1 MCAIAR
7 ETAAKITTLPVGHY
21 FWHAIIVLA
30 YIVNRSDLF
39 THINSAKPLRFMSSK
54 VLKVIGIVAL
64 VGLALFGAVEY
75 WVYKNRE
82 KLFRSAQEM
91 INENLNGNLAIGDF
105 KFRPFYGGLG
115 LNFTMYDVKLT
126 DTLYN
131 VHHKPFL
138 EAGKIHVAI
147 DFKRI
152 LTGDVRIKNLVLEDG
167 GLKLFVQKDG
177 YSNLSIFKSEKEK
190 KKKDKKTDDS
200 MVKKLGNIRFLNFSI
215 AYTDSVKRKYFGAVF
230 HDAANLIERTDS
242 STNASFT
249 GSVYFN
255 GMTFN
260 ADKGSFLT
268 KQETTLALALGYDED
283 EKTLKIYPSIL
294 ESATHN
300 KIGING
306 KFDFSDTVK
315 VFHLNFEAK
324 GIAVK
329 DALPL
334 LNQRLQKQIDSIG
347 IQTNVDTKV
356 RVAGILGRPGLKPQV
371 DVHFETDTFRY
382 NLPVGVLRKMRATGT
397 FTNRADT
404 TKLADVYNSRLIAP
418 KITGFFETIPFAFKL
433 VVNNFRNPRADID
446 GRIEADSTNM
456 GALLDPARY
465 RFRHGS
471 ARIDFRFNGNLRR
484 FYNAEKDKFDGKVT
498 GKVSLRNIAMDY
510 LPQKVRLSKI
520 NGDLT
525 FNEKVMV
532 LPNLRFSDS
541 QNMLYVRGTL
551 LDLIPYLFGSPK
563 PLRANVDINIPEW
576 QLNWMEVLLADRN
589 TAKPKSKNSL
599 RLSDLLD
606 NAIDKMEIVAK
617 LDAKKVHYRHFT
629 GRDVKG
635 EFTVSNNAMSI
646 EYFQLKA
653 FGGGRVRLSG
663 QMDNAGSGKLPH
675 MAVKA
680 KIENADVHSVFY
692 SFDNFGQKAL
702 THENLKGILNT
713 EFSFESMLNNNV
725 KLVPSSMKG
734 QLRVDLTNAHIINF
748 EPFMKM
754 KKLIFKR
761 RNFERVRF
769 APIRNDFRLNGQEIE
784 IAPMEI
790 ESNVLTLFI
799 DGIYSFGNKTDI
811 NIQIPLSNLK
821 KRDSTYVLDP
831 NNPEK
836 REGSKIFLRAVD
848 ENGEVNI
855 KLAFRRKKKDK
866 SKDDEAEVENLEDA
880 ER

>member
-1 MCAIAR
+1 
-7 ETAAKITTLPVGHY
+7 
-21 FWHAIIVLA
+21 
-30 YIVNRSDLF
+30 
-39 THINSAKPLRFMSSK
+39 MSQK

-64 VGLALFGAVEY
+64 VCALLFGAIEL
-75 WVYKNRE
+75 WVYKNRDE
-82 KLFRSAQEM
+82 LFLRAKEL
-91 INENLNGNLAIGDF
+91 INENLNGNLEIADF

-115 LNFTMYDVKLT
+115 LNFTLYDIKLT

-138 EAGKIHVAI
+138 EAGRIHVAL
-147 DFKRI
+147 DLRRI
-152 LTGDVRIKNLVLEDG
+152 MSGDIQVKNLVMEDG
-167 GLKLFVQKDG
+167 AISMFVQRNG
-177 YSNLSIFKSEKEK
+177 YSNASIFKSEEQKKNKPQKE
-190 KKKDKKTDDS
+190 DPDEIL
-200 MVKKLGNIRFLNFSI
+200 KKLGNIRFLNFAV
-215 AYTDSVKRKYFGAVF
+215 AYADSVKEKYYGAVF
-230 HDAANLIERTDS
+230 HDATNIIERTDS

-249 GSVYFN
+249 GAVLFK
-255 GMTFN
+255 GLTFRVE
-260 ADKGSFLT
+260 KGGFLMN
-268 KQETTLALALGYDED
+268 QETTLALALGYNED
-283 EKTLKIYPSIL
+283 EKKLKIYPSTL
-294 ESATHN
+294 ESATHD
-300 KIGING
+300 KIGIHG
-306 KFDFSDTVK
+306 FFDFSDTIK
-315 VFHLNFEAK
+315 VFHLNFNAK

-329 DALPL
+329 NALPL

-347 IQTNVDTKV
+347 IQTNVDTDVKI
-356 RVAGILGRPGLKPQV
+356 AGILGRPGLKPQV

-382 NLPVGVLRKMRATGT
+382 NLPVGVLRKMKASGT

-404 TKLADVYNSRLIAP
+404 TKLADVFNSRLIAP

-433 VVNNFRNPRADID
+433 VVNNFRNPRANID

-456 GALLDPARY
+456 GALLDPGRY
-465 RFRHGS
+465 RFKNGS
-471 ARIDFRFNGNLRR
+471 ARIDFHFSGNLRK
-484 FYNAEKDKFDGKVT
+484 FYNPAKDNFDGKVS
-498 GKVSLRNIAMDY
+498 GRVSLKNIAMDY
-510 LPQKVRLSKI
+510 LPQKVRVSKI

-532 LPNLRFSDS
+532 MPNLRFHDG

-576 QLNWMEVLLADRN
+576 QLNWLETLLAARG
-589 TAKPKSKNSL
+589 TTRQKAKNSL
-599 RLSDLLD
+599 KLSELLD
-606 NAIDKMEIVAK
+606 NAIDKMEITAK
-617 LDAKKVHYRHFT
+617 LDAKKVRYRHFT

-635 EFTVSNNAMSI
+635 QLTISNNAVSI

-653 FGGGRVRLSG
+653 FGAGHVRISG
-663 QMDNAGSGKLPH
+663 EMDNDGKLPH
-675 MAVKA
+675 MAVRG
-680 KIENADVHSVFY
+680 KITNADVHSVFY
-692 SFDNFGQKAL
+692 SFDDFGQKTL
-702 THENLKGILNT
+702 THQNLKGILNT
-713 EFSFESMLNNNV
+713 DFNFESTLNNNV

-734 QLRVDLTNAHIINF
+734 LLRIDLTNAYIINF

-761 RNFERVRF
+761 RNFERVKF
-769 APIRNDFRLNGQEIE
+769 APIRNDFRLSGQEVE

-790 ESNVLTLFI
+790 ESNVLTLYI
-799 DGIYSFGNKTDI
+799 DGIYSFGNKTNI

-866 SKDDEAEVENLEDA
+866 SKDEESEAKKLEDI

>member
-1 MCAIAR
+1 M
-7 ETAAKITTLPVGHY
+7 
-21 FWHAIIVLA
+21 FQ
-30 YIVNRSDLF
+30 
-39 THINSAKPLRFMSSK
+39 K
-54 VLKVIGIVAL
+54 VLKITGIVAL
-64 VGLALFGAVEY
+64 VGAILFGAVEL

-82 KLFRSAQEM
+82 ELFRKAQDA
-91 INENLNGNLAIGDF
+91 INENLNGNLEIGDF

-115 LNFTMYDVKLT
+115 LNFTLYDVKLT

-138 EAGKIHVAI
+138 EAGRIHIAL
-147 DFKRI
+147 DLKRI
-152 LTGDVRIKNLVLEDG
+152 FSGDVQVKNLVLEDG
-167 GLKLFVQKDG
+167 ALKMFVQKNG
-177 YSNLSIFKSEKEK
+177 YSNASIFKSEDQ
-190 KKKDKKTDDS
+190 KKDKPQKKDADDII
-200 MVKKLGNIRFLNFSI
+200 KKLGNIRFLNFAV
-215 AYTDSVKRKYFGAVF
+215 AYSDSVKEKYYGALF
-230 HDAANLIERTDS
+230 HDATNIIERTDS

-249 GSVYFN
+249 GNVLFN
-255 GMTFN
+255 GLTFRV
-260 ADKGSFLT
+260 DKGGFLMN
-268 KQETTLALALGYDED
+268 QETTLALALGYDKD
-283 EKTLKIYPSIL
+283 EKKLKIYPSIL

-306 KFDFSDTVK
+306 VFDFSDTIK
-315 VFHLNFEAK
+315 IFHLNFEAK

-347 IQTNVDTKV
+347 IQTNVDTQVK
-356 RVAGILGRPGLKPQV
+356 VAGILGRPGLKPQV

-382 NLPVGVLRKMRATGT
+382 NLPVGVLRKMKASGT

-404 TKLADVYNSRLIAP
+404 TKLADVFNSRLIAP

-456 GALLDPARY
+456 GALLDPGRY
-465 RFRHGS
+465 RFRNGS
-471 ARIDFRFNGNLRR
+471 ARIDFHFSGNLRK
-484 FYNAEKDKFDGKVT
+484 FYNPVKDNFDGKVS
-498 GKVSLRNIAMDY
+498 GKVSLKNIAMDY
-510 LPQKVRLSKI
+510 LPQKVRISKI

-532 LPNLRFSDS
+532 LPNLRFYDG
-541 QNMLYVRGTL
+541 QNMLHVRGTL

-563 PLRANVDINIPEW
+563 PLRANVDINIPDW
-576 QLNWMEVLLADRN
+576 QLNWLETLLAARGTN
-589 TAKPKSKNSL
+589 KPKARNSL
-599 RLSDLLD
+599 KLSELLD

-617 LDAKKVHYRHFT
+617 LDAKRLRYRHFT

-635 EFTVSNNAMSI
+635 QLTISNNAVRI
-646 EYFQLKA
+646 EYFVLKA
-653 FGGGRVRLSG
+653 FGGGNVRLSG
-663 QMDNAGSGKLPH
+663 EMDNAGSGKLPH
-675 MAVKA
+675 MAVRG
-680 KIENADVHSVFY
+680 KIANADVHSVFY
-692 SFDNFGQKAL
+692 SFDDFGQKTL
-702 THENLKGILNT
+702 THQNLKGILNT
-713 EFSFESMLNNNV
+713 DFNFESALNNNV

-734 QLRVDLTNAHIINF
+734 LLRIDLTNAYIINF

-761 RNFERVRF
+761 RNFERVKF
-769 APIRNDFRLNGQEIE
+769 APIRNDFRLSGQEVE

-790 ESNVLTLFI
+790 ESNVLTLYI

-866 SKDDEAEVENLEDA
+866 SKDEDSEVKKLEDI

>member
-1 MCAIAR
+1 M
-7 ETAAKITTLPVGHY
+7 
-21 FWHAIIVLA
+21 F
-30 YIVNRSDLF
+30 
-39 THINSAKPLRFMSSK
+39 SK
-54 VLKVIGIVAL
+54 VLKIVGIVAL
-64 VGLALFGAVEY
+64 VGFILFGAVEL
-75 WVYKNRE
+75 WVYRNRE
-82 KLFRSAQEM
+82 KLFRSAQEL
-91 INENLNGNLAIGDF
+91 INDNLNGNLAIGDF

-138 EAGKIHVAI
+138 EAAKIHVALDLKHI
-147 DFKRI
+147 FS
-152 LTGDVRIKNLVLEDG
+152 GNVRIKNLVLEDG

-177 YSNLSIFKSEKEK
+177 YSNMSIFKSDKP
-190 KKKDKKTDDS
+190 KKDRKKSDPDA
-200 MVKKLGNIRFLNFSI
+200 MVDKLGNIRFMNFSL
-215 AYTDSVKRKYFGAVF
+215 AYSDSVKRKYFGALF
-230 HDAANLIERTDS
+230 HDATNIIERTDS

-249 GSVYFN
+249 GAVFFN
-255 GMTFN
+255 GLTFN
-260 ADKGSFLT
+260 ADKGGFLT

-283 EKTLKIYPSIL
+283 EKQLKIYPSIL

-306 KFDFSDTVK
+306 VFDFSDTVK

-347 IQTNVDTKV
+347 VQTNVDTEV

-371 DVHFETDTFRY
+371 DVRFETDTFRY
-382 NLPVGVLRKMRATGT
+382 ALPVGVLRKIKASGT

-404 TKLADVYNSRLIAP
+404 TKLADVFNSRLIAP

-433 VVNNFRNPRADID
+433 VVNNFRNPRAEID
-446 GRIEADSTNM
+446 GRVEADSTNM

-465 RFRHGS
+465 RFKHGS
-471 ARIDFRFNGNLRR
+471 AKIDFHFSGNLKR
-484 FYNAEKDKFDGKVT
+484 FYNAQKDNFDGKVV
-498 GKVSLRNIAMDY
+498 GKVSLKNIAMDY
-510 LPQKVRLSKI
+510 LPQKVHISQV

-532 LPNLRFSDS
+532 LPNLRFNDG

-551 LDLIPYLFGSPK
+551 LDLVPYLFGSPK

-576 QLNWMEVLLADRN
+576 ELNWLETLLAASG
-589 TAKPKSKNSL
+589 TTSTKPKKSL
-599 RLSDLLD
+599 KLSNLLD
-606 NAIDKMEIVAK
+606 NAIDQMEISAK
-617 LDAKKVHYRHFT
+617 LDAKRVKYRHFT
-629 GRDVKG
+629 GRDVQGKL
-635 EFTVSNNAMSI
+635 TISNNAVSI
-646 EYFQLKA
+646 EYFRLKA
-653 FGGGRVRLSG
+653 FGGGKVKLSG
-663 QMDNAGSGKLPH
+663 EMDNSGSGKLPH
-675 MAVKA
+675 MAMRA

-702 THENLKGILNT
+702 THENLKGTLNT
-713 EFSFESMLNNNV
+713 EINFESNLNNNV
-725 KLVPSSMKG
+725 KLVPATMRG
-734 QLRVDLTNAHIINF
+734 LLRVDLTNAYIINF

-769 APIRNDFRLNGQEIE
+769 APIRNDFKLTGQEIE

-790 ESNVLTLFI
+790 ESNVLTLYI

-866 SKDDEAEVENLEDA
+866 SKDEDEEVKKLEDV

>member
-1 MCAIAR
+1 MFQKAL
-7 ETAAKITTLPVGHY
+7 KI
-21 FWHAIIVLA
+21 
-30 YIVNRSDLF
+30 
-39 THINSAKPLRFMSSK
+39 
-54 VLKVIGIVAL
+54 IGIVAL
-64 VGLALFGAVEY
+64 VGALLFGAVEL

-82 KLFRSAQEM
+82 KIFRRAQEA
-91 INENLNGNLAIGDF
+91 INENLNGNLEIGDF

-115 LNFTMYDVKLT
+115 LNFTLYDVKLT

-138 EAGKIHVAI
+138 RASKIHVAL
-147 DFKRI
+147 DLKRI
-152 LTGDVRIKNLVLEDG
+152 FSRDIEVKNLVLEDG
-167 GLKLFVQKDG
+167 GINMFVQRDG
-177 YSNLSIFKSEKEK
+177 YSNSSIFKSDEQ
-190 KKKDKKTDDS
+190 KKDKSPQKDPDGI
-200 MVKKLGNIRFLNFSI
+200 VKKLGNVRFVNFAV
-215 AYTDSVKRKYFGAVF
+215 AYSDSVKQKYYGALF
-230 HDAANLIERTDS
+230 HDATNIIERTDS

-249 GSVYFN
+249 GAVLFN
-255 GMTFN
+255 GLTFKV
-260 ADKGSFLT
+260 DKGGFLMN
-268 KQETTLALALGYDED
+268 QETTLALALGYDDD
-283 EKTLKIYPSIL
+283 EKQLKIYPSIL
-294 ESATHN
+294 ESATHD

-306 KFDFSDTVK
+306 VFDFSDTIK
-315 VFHLNFEAK
+315 IFHLNFDAK

-329 DALPL
+329 NALPL
-334 LNQRLQKQIDSIG
+334 LNRRLQKQIDSIG
-347 IQTNVDTKV
+347 IQTNVDTQVK
-356 RVAGILGRPGLKPQV
+356 VAGILGRPGLKPQV

-382 NLPVGVLRKMRATGT
+382 NLPVGVLRKMRASGT

-404 TKLADVYNSRLIAP
+404 TKPADVFNSRLIAP
-418 KITGFFETIPFAFKL
+418 KITGFFETIPLAFKL

-446 GRIEADSTNM
+446 GHIEADSTNM

-465 RFRHGS
+465 RFKHGS
-471 ARIDFRFNGNLRR
+471 ARIDFHFTGNLKK
-484 FYNAEKDKFDGKVT
+484 FYNAKSDNFDGKVT
-498 GKVSLRNIAMDY
+498 GKVMLKNIAMDY
-510 LPQKVRLSKI
+510 LPQKVRISRV

-532 LPNLRFSDS
+532 LPNLRFHDG

-563 PLRANVDINIPEW
+563 PLRANVDINIPDW
-576 QLNWMEVLLADRN
+576 QLNWLETLLAARG
-589 TAKPKSKNSL
+589 TTRSRPKKSL
-599 RLSDLLD
+599 KLSQLLD
-606 NAIDKMEIVAK
+606 DAIDKMEIVAK
-617 LDAKKVHYRHFT
+617 LDAKKVRYRHFT

-635 EFTVSNNAMSI
+635 QLTISNNAVSI

-653 FGGGRVRLSG
+653 FGGGNVRISG
-663 QMDNAGSGKLPH
+663 EMDNAGKMPH
-675 MAVKA
+675 MAVRG
-680 KIENADVHSVFY
+680 KISNADVHSVFY
-692 SFDNFGQKAL
+692 SFDDFGQKTL
-702 THENLKGILNT
+702 THQNLKGILNT
-713 EFSFESMLNNNV
+713 DFSFESTLNNNV

-734 QLRVDLTNAHIINF
+734 LLRIDLKNAYIINF

-761 RNFERVRF
+761 RNFERVKF
-769 APIRNDFRLNGQEIE
+769 APIRNDFRLNGQEVE

-790 ESNVLTLFI
+790 ESNVLTLYI

-836 REGSKIFLRAVD
+836 KDGSKIFLRAID

-855 KLAFRRKKKDK
+855 KLAFRKKKKDK
-866 SKDDEAEVENLEDA
+866 SKGEDSEVKKLEDV

>member
-1 MCAIAR
+1 M
-7 ETAAKITTLPVGHY
+7 
-21 FWHAIIVLA
+21 F
-30 YIVNRSDLF
+30 
-39 THINSAKPLRFMSSK
+39 SK
-54 VLKVIGIVAL
+54 VFKILGIVAL
-64 VGLALFGAVEY
+64 IGFILFGAVEL
-75 WVYKNRE
+75 WVYRNRE
-82 KLFRSAQEM
+82 KLFRRAQEA

-115 LNFTMYDVKLT
+115 LNFTLYDVKLT

-138 EAGKIHVAI
+138 EAEKIHIAL

-152 LTGDVRIKNLVLEDG
+152 FSGDVRVKNLVLEDG
-167 GLKLFVQKDG
+167 GLKLFVQRDG
-177 YSNLSIFKSEKEK
+177 YSNLSIFKSKPEKDSK
-190 KKKDKKTDDS
+190 KGDNDGV
-200 MVKKLGNIRFLNFSI
+200 VKKLGNVRFVNFAVS
-215 AYTDSVKRKYFGAVF
+215 YSDSVKRKYFGALF
-230 HDAANLIERTDS
+230 HDATNIIERTDS

-249 GSVYFN
+249 GAVFFN
-255 GMTFN
+255 SLTFN
-260 ADKGSFLT
+260 ADKGGFLT

-283 EKTLKIYPSIL
+283 EKKLKIYPSIV

-300 KIGING
+300 KIGVNG
-306 KFDFSDTVK
+306 VFDFSDTIK
-315 VFHLNFEAK
+315 IFNLNFEAK

-347 IQTNVDTKV
+347 IRANVDTQVK
-356 RVAGILGRPGLKPQV
+356 VAGILGRPGLKPQV
-371 DVHFETDTFRY
+371 DVHFQTDTFRY
-382 NLPVGVLRKMRATGT
+382 NLPVGVLRKVRASGT

-404 TKLADVYNSRLIAP
+404 TRLADVYNSRLIAP

-433 VVNNFRNPRADID
+433 VVNNFRNPRAEID

-471 ARIDFRFNGNLRR
+471 ARIDFHFSGNLKR
-484 FYNAEKDKFDGKVT
+484 FYNAEKDSFDGKVA
-498 GKVSLRNIAMDY
+498 GKVALKNIAMDY
-510 LPQKVRLSKI
+510 LPQKVRISKV

-532 LPNLRFSDS
+532 LPNLRFYDG

-576 QLNWMEVLLADRN
+576 QLNWLETLLAAPG
-589 TAKPKSKNSL
+589 TSKPRSGKSL
-599 RLSDLLD
+599 RLSNLLD

-617 LDAKKVHYRHFT
+617 LDARKVRYRHFT

-635 EFTVSNNAMSI
+635 KLTISNNAVSI
-646 EYFQLKA
+646 EYFQLRA
-653 FGGGRVRLSG
+653 FGEGKVRLSG
-663 QMDNAGSGKLPH
+663 EMDNSGAGKLPH
-675 MAVKA
+675 MAVRA
-680 KIENADVHSVFY
+680 RIENADVHSVFY
-692 SFDNFGQKAL
+692 SFDNFGQKTL
-702 THENLKGILNT
+702 THQNLKGILNT
-713 EFSFESMLNNNV
+713 EFSFESNLNNNV

-734 QLRVDLTNAHIINF
+734 LLRIDLTNAYIINF

-769 APIRNDFRLNGQEIE
+769 APIRNDFRLHGQEIE

-790 ESNVLTLFI
+790 ESNVFTLFI
-799 DGIYSFGNKTDI
+799 DGTYSFGNKTDI

-848 ENGEVNI
+848 ENGEVNF

-866 SKDDEAEVENLEDA
+866 SKDEADVRKFDDI

>member
-1 MCAIAR
+1 
-7 ETAAKITTLPVGHY
+7 
-21 FWHAIIVLA
+21 
-30 YIVNRSDLF
+30 
-39 THINSAKPLRFMSSK
+39 MSSK
-54 VLKVIGIVAL
+54 VLKIIGIVAL
-64 VGLALFGAVEY
+64 VGFVLFGAVEF

-82 KLFRSAQEM
+82 KLFRSAQEL

-115 LNFTMYDVKLT
+115 LNFTLYDVKLT

-152 LTGDVRIKNLVLEDG
+152 LSGDVRIKNLVLEDG

-177 YSNLSIFKSEKEK
+177 YSNLSIFKSDGDDN
-190 KKKDKKTDDS
+190 KKKDSKKTDDGII
-200 MVKKLGNIRFLNFSI
+200 KKLGNIRFLNFGV
-215 AYTDSVKRKYFGAVF
+215 AYSDSVKEKYFGALF
-230 HDAANLIERTDS
+230 RDATNIIERTDS

-249 GSVYFN
+249 GSVFFN
-255 GMTFN
+255 GLTFKV
-260 ADKGSFLT
+260 DKGSFL
-268 KQETTLALALGYDED
+268 KNQETTLALVLAYNED
-283 EKTLKIYPSIL
+283 EKKLKIYPSIL
-294 ESATHN
+294 ESATHS

-306 KFDFSDTVK
+306 VFDFSDTIK
-315 VFHLNFEAK
+315 VFTLNFEAK

-334 LNQRLQKQIDSIG
+334 LNTRLQKQIDSIG
-347 IQTNVDTKV
+347 VQTNVDTQVKI
-356 RVAGILGRPGLKPQV
+356 AGILGRPGLKPQV

-382 NLPVGVLRKMRATGT
+382 NLPVGVLRKMKASGT

-456 GALLDPARY
+456 GALLDPSRY
-465 RFRHGS
+465 RFKHGS
-471 ARIDFRFNGNLRR
+471 ARIDFHFSGNLKR
-484 FYNAEKDKFDGKVT
+484 FYNAGKDNFDGKVV
-498 GKVSLRNIAMDY
+498 GKVALKNIAMDY
-510 LPQKVRLSKI
+510 LPQKVSVSKI

-532 LPNLRFSDS
+532 LPNLRFSDG

-563 PLRANVDINIPEW
+563 SLRANVDVNIPDW
-576 QLNWMEVLLADRN
+576 QLNWLEPLLAAKSN
-589 TAKPKSKNSL
+589 SKPKSRSSL
-599 RLSDLLD
+599 KLSELLD

-617 LDAKKVHYRHFT
+617 LDAKKVRYRNFT

-635 EFTVSNNAMSI
+635 QLTISNNAVSI

-653 FGGGRVRLSG
+653 FGAGRVRLSG
-663 QMDNAGSGKLPH
+663 EMDNAGSGKLPH
-675 MAVKA
+675 MAVRA
-680 KIENADVHSVFY
+680 RIENADVHSVFY
-692 SFDNFGQKAL
+692 SFDNFGQKTL
-702 THENLKGILNT
+702 THQNLKGILNT
-713 EFSFESMLNNNV
+713 NFSFESTLNNNV
-725 KLVPSSMKG
+725 KLVPESMKG
-734 QLRVDLTNAHIINF
+734 LLRIDLTNAYIINF

-754 KKLIFKR
+754 KKLIFKK
-761 RNFERVRF
+761 RNFERVKF
-769 APIRNDFRLNGQEIE
+769 APIRNDFRLTGQEID

-790 ESNVLTLFI
+790 ESNLLTLFI

-836 REGSKIFLRAVD
+836 REGSKIFLRAID

-866 SKDDEAEVENLEDA
+866 SKEDESEVKKLEEVE
-880 ER
+880 R

>member
-1 MCAIAR
+1 MFQKAL
-7 ETAAKITTLPVGHY
+7 KI
-21 FWHAIIVLA
+21 
-30 YIVNRSDLF
+30 
-39 THINSAKPLRFMSSK
+39 
-54 VLKVIGIVAL
+54 IGIVAL
-64 VGLALFGAVEY
+64 VSALLFGAVEL

-82 KLFRSAQEM
+82 KLFRRAQEA
-91 INENLNGNLAIGDF
+91 INENLNGNLEIGDF

-115 LNFTMYDVKLT
+115 LNFTLYDVKLT

-138 EAGKIHVAI
+138 QAGKIHVAL

-152 LTGDVRIKNLVLEDG
+152 FSGDVQVKNLVLEDG
-167 GLKLFVQKDG
+167 GVKMFVQRNG
-177 YSNLSIFKSEKEK
+177 YSNSSIFKSDKQ
-190 KKKDKKTDDS
+190 KKDKSQKGDADGII
-200 MVKKLGNIRFLNFSI
+200 KKLGNVRFVNFAI
-215 AYTDSVKRKYFGAVF
+215 AYSDSVKQKYYGALF
-230 HDAANLIERTDS
+230 HDATNIIERTDS
-242 STNASFT
+242 STNASLT
-249 GSVYFN
+249 GAVLFN
-255 GMTFN
+255 GLTFKV
-260 ADKGSFLT
+260 DKGAFL
-268 KQETTLALALGYDED
+268 KNQETTLALALGYDDD
-283 EKTLKIYPSIL
+283 EKKLKIYPSTL
-294 ESATHN
+294 ESATHD

-306 KFDFSDTVK
+306 VFDLSDTVK
-315 VFHLNFEAK
+315 IFHLNFEAK

-329 DALPL
+329 NALPL

-347 IQTNVDTKV
+347 IQTNVDTQVK
-356 RVAGILGRPGLKPQV
+356 VAGILGRPGLKPQV

-382 NLPVGVLRKMRATGT
+382 NLPVGVLRKMRASGT

-404 TKLADVYNSRLIAP
+404 TKLADVFNSRLIAP

-456 GALLDPARY
+456 GSLLDPGRY
-465 RFRHGS
+465 RFKHGS
-471 ARIDFRFNGNLRR
+471 ARIDFHFSGNLRK
-484 FYNAEKDKFDGKVT
+484 FYNAGKDNFDGKVS
-498 GKVSLRNIAMDY
+498 GRVSLKNIAMDY
-510 LPQKVRLSKI
+510 LPQKVRVSKI

-532 LPNLRFSDS
+532 LPNLRFYDG

-563 PLRANVDINIPEW
+563 PLRANVDINIPDW
-576 QLNWMEVLLADRN
+576 QLNWLETLLAARGN
-589 TAKPKSKNSL
+589 SKPKSRKSL
-599 RLSDLLD
+599 KLSELLD

-617 LDAKKVHYRHFT
+617 LDAKKLRYRHFT

-635 EFTVSNNAMSI
+635 QLTISNNAVSI
-646 EYFQLKA
+646 EYFVLKA
-653 FGGGRVRLSG
+653 FGGGNVRLSG
-663 QMDNAGSGKLPH
+663 EMDNAGSGKLPH
-675 MAVKA
+675 LAIRG
-680 KIENADVHSVFY
+680 KIANADVHSVFY
-692 SFDNFGQKAL
+692 SFDDFGQKTI
-702 THENLKGILNT
+702 THQNLKGILNT
-713 EFSFESMLNNNV
+713 DFSFESALNNNV

-734 QLRVDLTNAHIINF
+734 LLRIDLTNGYIINF

-754 KKLIFKR
+754 KKLIFKK
-761 RNFERVRF
+761 RNFERVKF
-769 APIRNDFRLNGQEIE
+769 APIRNDFRLNGQEVE

-790 ESNVLTLFI
+790 ESNVLTLYI

-836 REGSKIFLRAVD
+836 KDGSKIFLRAID

-866 SKDDEAEVENLEDA
+866 SKDEESEVKKLENI

>member
-1 MCAIAR
+1 M
-7 ETAAKITTLPVGHY
+7 
-21 FWHAIIVLA
+21 FQ
-30 YIVNRSDLF
+30 
-39 THINSAKPLRFMSSK
+39 K

-64 VGLALFGAVEY
+64 VCFFLFGAVEL
-75 WVYKNRE
+75 WIYKNRE
-82 KLFRSAQEM
+82 KLFRNAQEL
-91 INENLNGNLAIGDF
+91 INENLNGNLEIGDF
-105 KFRPFYGGLG
+105 KFRPFYGALG
-115 LNFTMYDVKLT
+115 LNFTLYDVKLT

-131 VHHKPFL
+131 VHHHPFL
-138 EAGKIHVAI
+138 KAEKIHVAL
-147 DFKRI
+147 DLKHVF
-152 LTGDVRIKNLVLEDG
+152 TGDIRIKNLVLEDG
-167 GLKLFVQKDG
+167 GLRLFTQKDG
-177 YSNLSIFKSEKEK
+177 YSNLSIFKSGKEK
-190 KKKDKKTDDS
+190 KDSKKGDNDG
-200 MVKKLGNIRFLNFSI
+200 MVKKLGNVRFANFAV
-215 AYTDSVKRKYFGAVF
+215 AYSDSVKRKYFGAIF
-230 HDAANLIERTDS
+230 RDATNIIERTDS
-242 STNASFT
+242 STNATLT
-249 GSVYFN
+249 GSVYFD
-255 GMTFN
+255 GLTFN
-260 ADKGSFLT
+260 ADKGGFLM
-268 KQETTLALALGYDED
+268 KQETTLALVLGYDED
-283 EKTLKIYPSIL
+283 EKQLKIYPSIL
-294 ESATHN
+294 ESATHD

-306 KFDFSDTVK
+306 VFDFSDTIK

-334 LNQRLQKQIDSIG
+334 LNKRLKTQIDSIG
-347 IQTNVDTKV
+347 VQANVDTQVK
-356 RVAGILGRPGLKPQV
+356 VAGILGRPGLKPQV

-382 NLPVGVLRKMRATGT
+382 NLPVGVLRNMKASGT

-404 TKLADVYNSRLIAP
+404 TKLADVFNSRLIAP

-465 RFRHGS
+465 RFKHGS
-471 ARIDFRFNGNLRR
+471 ARIDFHFSGNLKR
-484 FYNAEKDKFDGKVT
+484 FYNAEKDNFDGKVS
-498 GKVSLRNIAMDY
+498 GKVMLKNIAMDY
-510 LPQKVRLSKI
+510 LPQKVRISKI

-532 LPNLRFSDS
+532 LPNLRFYDG
-541 QNMLYVRGTL
+541 QNTLFVRGTL

-563 PLRANVDINIPEW
+563 PLRANVDINIPDW
-576 QLNWMEVLLADRN
+576 QLNWLETLLAARG
-589 TAKPKSKNSL
+589 TSKPKSQNSL
-599 RLSDLLD
+599 KLSNLLD
-606 NAIDKMEIVAK
+606 NAIDQMEITAK
-617 LDAKKVHYRHFT
+617 LDAKKLKYRHFT

-635 EFTVSNNAMSI
+635 EFTISNNAVSI

-663 QMDNAGSGKLPH
+663 EMDNDGAGKLPH
-675 MAVKA
+675 MSVRA

-713 EFSFESMLNNNV
+713 EFNFESALNNNV
-725 KLVPSSMKG
+725 RLVPSSMKG
-734 QLRVDLTNAHIINF
+734 LLRIDLTNAYIINF

-769 APIRNDFRLNGQEIE
+769 APIRNDFRLNGQEIA

-790 ESNVLTLFI
+790 ESNVLTLYI

-836 REGSKIFLRAVD
+836 RQGSKIFLRAVD

-866 SKDDEAEVENLEDA
+866 SDDDDSEVKKLEDV

>member
-1 MCAIAR
+1 M
-7 ETAAKITTLPVGHY
+7 
-21 FWHAIIVLA
+21 FQ
-30 YIVNRSDLF
+30 
-39 THINSAKPLRFMSSK
+39 K
-54 VLKVIGIVAL
+54 VLKITGIVAL
-64 VGLALFGAVEY
+64 VGCLLFGAVEF

-82 KLFRSAQEM
+82 KLFRKAQEV
-91 INENLNGNLAIGDF
+91 INENLNGNLEIGDF

-115 LNFTMYDVKLT
+115 LNFTLYDVKLT
-126 DTLYN
+126 DTLYS

-138 EAGKIHVAI
+138 QAGKMHVAL
-147 DFKRI
+147 DLKRI
-152 LTGDVRIKNLVLEDG
+152 FSGEFRVKNLVLEDG
-167 GLKLFVQKDG
+167 GLKMFVQKDG
-177 YSNLSIFKSEKEK
+177 YSNASIFKSGDQQKDK
-190 KKKDKKTDDS
+190 SPKKDPDDI
-200 MVKKLGNIRFLNFSI
+200 VNKLGNVRFINFSL
-215 AYTDSVKRKYFGAVF
+215 AYSDSVKRKYFGAVF
-230 HDAANLIERTDS
+230 HDATNIIERTDS
-242 STNASFT
+242 STNASLT
-249 GSVYFN
+249 GAVFFN
-255 GMTFN
+255 GLTFN
-260 ADKGSFLT
+260 ADKGGFLT
-268 KQETTLALALGYDED
+268 KQETSLALSIGYDD
-283 EKTLKIYPSIL
+283 EEKQLKIYPSIL
-294 ESATHN
+294 ESATHD

-306 KFDFSDTVK
+306 VFDFSDTVK
-315 VFHLNFEAK
+315 IFHLNFEAK
-324 GIAVK
+324 GIAIK

-347 IQTNVDTKV
+347 IQTNVDTQVK
-356 RVAGILGRPGLKPQV
+356 VAGILGRPGLKPQV

-382 NLPVGVLRKMRATGT
+382 NLPVGVLRKMKASGT

-404 TKLADVYNSRLIAP
+404 TKLADVFNSRLIAP

-456 GALLDPARY
+456 GALLDPGRY
-465 RFRHGS
+465 RFKNGS
-471 ARIDFRFNGNLRR
+471 ARIDFHFSGNLRK
-484 FYNAEKDKFDGKVT
+484 FYNADKDNFDGKLS
-498 GKVSLRNIAMDY
+498 GKVTLKNIAMDY
-510 LPQKVRLSKI
+510 LPQKVKI
-520 NGDLT
+520 SQVNADLT

-532 LPNLRFSDS
+532 LPNLRFNDG
-541 QNMLYVRGTL
+541 QNNLYVRGTL

-576 QLNWMEVLLADRN
+576 QLNWLETLLAASG
-589 TAKPKSKNSL
+589 TARPKAKKSL
-599 RLSDLLD
+599 KLSELLD
-606 NAIDKMEIVAK
+606 NAIDQMEITAK
-617 LDAKKVHYRHFT
+617 LDAKRVKYRHFT

-635 EFTVSNNAMSI
+635 QLTISNNAVSI

-653 FGGGRVRLSG
+653 FGGGQVRISG
-663 QMDNAGSGKLPH
+663 EMNNDGKMPH
-675 MAVKA
+675 MAVRG
-680 KIENADVHSVFY
+680 KIANADVHSVFY
-692 SFDNFGQKAL
+692 SFDDFGQKTF

-713 EFSFESMLNNNV
+713 DFNFESTLNNNV
-725 KLVPSSMKG
+725 KLVPSTMKG
-734 QLRVDLTNAHIINF
+734 LLRIDLKNAYIINF

-761 RNFERVRF
+761 RNFERVKF
-769 APIRNDFRLNGQEIE
+769 APIRNDFRLTGQEVE

-790 ESNVLTLFI
+790 ESNVLTLYI

-836 REGSKIFLRAVD
+836 REGSKIFLRAID

-866 SKDDEAEVENLEDA
+866 SKDEESEVKKLEDV

>member
-1 MCAIAR
+1 MY
-7 ETAAKITTLPVGHY
+7 L
-21 FWHAIIVLA
+21 
-30 YIVNRSDLF
+30 
-39 THINSAKPLRFMSSK
+39 K

-64 VGLALFGAVEY
+64 VGCILFGAVEL

-82 KLFRSAQEM
+82 KLFRKAQEG
-91 INENLNGNLAIGDF
+91 INENLNGNLEIGDF

-115 LNFTMYDVKLT
+115 LNFTLYDVKLT

-138 EAGKIHVAI
+138 QAERIHIAL
-147 DFKRI
+147 DLKRI
-152 LTGDVRIKNLVLEDG
+152 FSGEVQVKNLVLEDG
-167 GLKLFVQKDG
+167 GLKMFVQRNG
-177 YSNLSIFKSEKEK
+177 YSNASIFKSDDQ
-190 KKKDKKTDDS
+190 KKDKGPKKDADDII
-200 MVKKLGNIRFLNFSI
+200 KKLGNVRFVNFAV
-215 AYTDSVKRKYFGAVF
+215 AYSDSVKEKYYGALF
-230 HDAANLIERTDS
+230 RDATNIIERTDS

-249 GSVYFN
+249 GAVLFN
-255 GMTFN
+255 GLTFRI
-260 ADKGSFLT
+260 DKGSFL
-268 KQETTLALALGYDED
+268 KNQETTLALALGYNKD
-283 EKTLKIYPSIL
+283 EKKLKIYPSTL
-294 ESATHN
+294 ESATHD

-306 KFDFSDTVK
+306 VFDFSDTIK
-315 VFHLNFEAK
+315 IFNLNFDAK

-329 DALPL
+329 NALPL
-334 LNQRLQKQIDSIG
+334 LNDRLQKQIDSIG
-347 IQTNVDTKV
+347 IQTNVDTQVK
-356 RVAGILGRPGLKPQV
+356 VAGILGRPGLKPQV

-382 NLPVGVLRKMRATGT
+382 NLPVGVLRRMKASGT

-456 GALLDPARY
+456 GALLDPGRY
-465 RFRHGS
+465 RFKNGS
-471 ARIDFRFNGNLRR
+471 ARVDFHFSGNLRK
-484 FYNAEKDKFDGKVT
+484 FYNPQKDNFDGKVS
-498 GKVSLRNIAMDY
+498 GKVTLKDIAMDY
-510 LPQKVRLSKI
+510 LPQRVRISRI

-532 LPNLRFSDS
+532 LPNLRFYDG
-541 QNMLYVRGTL
+541 QNMLHVRGTL

-563 PLRANVDINIPEW
+563 PLRANVDINIPDW
-576 QLNWMEVLLADRN
+576 QLNWLETLLAARGS
-589 TAKPKSKNSL
+589 TKPKARKSL
-599 RLSDLLD
+599 KLSELLD

-617 LDAKKVHYRHFT
+617 LDAKRLRYRHFT

-635 EFTVSNNAMSI
+635 QLTISNNAVRI
-646 EYFQLKA
+646 EYFVLKA
-653 FGGGRVRLSG
+653 FGGGNVRISG
-663 QMDNAGSGKLPH
+663 EMDNDGKMPH
-675 MAVKA
+675 MAVRG
-680 KIENADVHSVFY
+680 KIANADVHSVFY
-692 SFDNFGQKAL
+692 SFDDFGQKTL
-702 THENLKGILNT
+702 THQNLKGILNT
-713 EFSFESMLNNNV
+713 DFNFESTLNNNV

-734 QLRVDLTNAHIINF
+734 LLRIDLTNAYIINF

-754 KKLIFKR
+754 KKLIFKK
-761 RNFERVRF
+761 RNFERVKF
-769 APIRNDFRLNGQEIE
+769 APIRNDFRLNGQEVE

-790 ESNVLTLFI
+790 ESNVLTLYI

-836 REGSKIFLRAVD
+836 KEGSKIFLRAVD

-866 SKDDEAEVENLEDA
+866 SKDEESEVKKLEDI

>member
-1 MCAIAR
+1 
-7 ETAAKITTLPVGHY
+7 
-21 FWHAIIVLA
+21 
-30 YIVNRSDLF
+30 
-39 THINSAKPLRFMSSK
+39 MSQK

-64 VGLALFGAVEY
+64 VCALLFGAIEL

-82 KLFRSAQEM
+82 KLFLSAKEL
-91 INENLNGNLAIGDF
+91 INENLNGNLEIADF

-115 LNFTMYDVKLT
+115 LNFTLYDIKLT

-138 EAGKIHVAI
+138 EAGRIHVAI
-147 DFKRI
+147 DLRRI
-152 LTGDVRIKNLVLEDG
+152 LSGDIQVRNLVLEDG
-167 GLKLFVQKDG
+167 ALKMFVQRNG
-177 YSNLSIFKSEKEK
+177 YSNASIFKSEAQK
-190 KKKDKKTDDS
+190 KNKSQKRDPDEILQ
-200 MVKKLGNIRFLNFSI
+200 KLGNIRFVNFAV
-215 AYTDSVKRKYFGAVF
+215 AYSDSVKEKYYGALF
-230 HDAANLIERTDS
+230 HDATNIVERTDS

-249 GSVYFN
+249 GSVLFN
-255 GMTFN
+255 GLTFRVE
-260 ADKGSFLT
+260 KGGFLMN
-268 KQETTLALALGYDED
+268 QETTLALALGYDED
-283 EKTLKIYPSIL
+283 EKKLKIYPSTL
-294 ESATHN
+294 ESATHD

-306 KFDFSDTVK
+306 VFDFSDTIK
-315 VFHLNFEAK
+315 IFHLNFEAK

-329 DALPL
+329 NALPL

-347 IQTNVDTKV
+347 IQTNVDTQVKI
-356 RVAGILGRPGLKPQV
+356 AGILGRPGLKPQV

-382 NLPVGVLRKMRATGT
+382 NLPVGVLRKMKASGT

-404 TKLADVYNSRLIAP
+404 TKLADVFNSRLIAP

-433 VVNNFRNPRADID
+433 VVNNFRNPRAQID
-446 GRIEADSTNM
+446 GRIEADSTNL
-456 GALLDPARY
+456 GALLDPGRY
-465 RFRHGS
+465 RFKNGS
-471 ARIDFRFNGNLRR
+471 AKIDFHFSGSLKK
-484 FYNAEKDKFDGKVT
+484 FYNAGKDNFDGKVS
-498 GKVSLRNIAMDY
+498 GRVSLKNVAMDY
-510 LPQKVRLSKI
+510 LPQKVRISKI

-532 LPNLRFSDS
+532 MPNLRFYDG
-541 QNMLYVRGTL
+541 QNMLFVRGTL
-551 LDLIPYLFGSPK
+551 VDLIPYLFGSPK
-563 PLRANVDINIPEW
+563 PLRANVDINIPDW
-576 QLNWMEVLLADRN
+576 QLNWLETLLA
-589 TAKPKSKNSL
+589 AKGSSRPQARKSLK
-599 RLSDLLD
+599 LSELLD

-617 LDAKKVHYRHFT
+617 LDARRLRYRHFT

-635 EFTVSNNAMSI
+635 QFTISNNAVRI
-646 EYFQLKA
+646 EYFTLKA
-653 FGGGRVRLSG
+653 FGAGNVRLSG
-663 QMDNAGSGKLPH
+663 EMENSGSGKLPH
-675 MAVKA
+675 LAVRG
-680 KIENADVHSVFY
+680 KIANADVHSVFY
-692 SFDNFGQKAL
+692 SFDDFGQKAL
-702 THENLKGILNT
+702 THQNLKGILNT
-713 EFSFESMLNNNV
+713 DFNFESTLNNNV

-734 QLRVDLTNAHIINF
+734 LLRIDLTNAYIINF

-761 RNFERVRF
+761 RNFERVKF
-769 APIRNDFRLNGQEIE
+769 APIRNDFRLTGQEVE

-790 ESNVLTLFI
+790 ESNVLTLYI

-866 SKDDEAEVENLEDA
+866 SKDEESEVKKLEDI

>member
-1 MCAIAR
+1 MFQKAL
-7 ETAAKITTLPVGHY
+7 KI
-21 FWHAIIVLA
+21 
-30 YIVNRSDLF
+30 
-39 THINSAKPLRFMSSK
+39 
-54 VLKVIGIVAL
+54 IGIVAL
-64 VGLALFGAVEY
+64 VGALLFGAMEF

-82 KLFRSAQEM
+82 KLFRRAQEL
-91 INENLNGNLAIGDF
+91 INENLNGNLEIGDF

-115 LNFTMYDVKLT
+115 VNFTLYDVKLT

-138 EAGKIHVAI
+138 EAGRIHVAL
-147 DFKRI
+147 DLKRV
-152 LTGDVRIKNLVLEDG
+152 LSGEVRVKNLVLEDG
-167 GLKLFVQKDG
+167 GVKMFVQRNG
-177 YSNLSIFKSEKEK
+177 YSNSSIFKSGDQ
-190 KKKDKKTDDS
+190 KKDQSQKNNPDGI
-200 MVKKLGNIRFLNFSI
+200 VEKLGNIRFLNFAF
-215 AYTDSVKRKYFGAVF
+215 AYSDSVKEKYYGALF
-230 HDAANLIERTDS
+230 HDATNIVERTDS
-242 STNASFT
+242 STNATLT
-249 GSVYFN
+249 GAVFFN
-255 GMTFN
+255 GLTFKV
-260 ADKGSFLT
+260 DKGGFLMN
-268 KQETTLALALGYDED
+268 QETTLALALGYDED
-283 EKTLKIYPSIL
+283 EKQLKIYPSIL
-294 ESATHN
+294 ESSTHN

-306 KFDFSDTVK
+306 VFDFSDTVK

-334 LNQRLQKQIDSIG
+334 LNRRLKEQIDSIG
-347 IQTNVDTKV
+347 VQTNVDTKV
-356 RVAGILGRPGLKPQV
+356 KIAGILGRPGLKPQV

-382 NLPVGVLRKMRATGT
+382 NLPVGVLRKMKASGT

-404 TKLADVYNSRLIAP
+404 TKLADVFNSRLIAP

-433 VVNNFRNPRADID
+433 VVNNFRNPKADID

-465 RFRHGS
+465 RFKHGS
-471 ARIDFRFNGNLRR
+471 ARIDFHFSGNLRK
-484 FYNAEKDKFDGKVT
+484 FYNAQKDNFDGKVS
-498 GKVSLRNIAMDY
+498 GKVSLKNIAMDY
-510 LPQKVRLSKI
+510 LPQNVRVSKI

-532 LPNLRFSDS
+532 LPNLRFHDG

-563 PLRANVDINIPEW
+563 SLRANVDINIPEW
-576 QLNWMEVLLADRN
+576 QLNWLETLLAARGN
-589 TAKPKSKNSL
+589 ARPKSRKSL
-599 RLSDLLD
+599 RLSELLD
-606 NAIDKMEIVAK
+606 NAIDKMEITAK
-617 LDAKKVHYRHFT
+617 LDAKKVKYRHFT

-635 EFTVSNNAMSI
+635 QLTISNNAVSI

-653 FGGGRVRLSG
+653 FGGGQVRISG
-663 QMDNAGSGKLPH
+663 EMDNDGKMPH
-675 MAVKA
+675 MALRG
-680 KIENADVHSVFY
+680 KISNADVHSVFY
-692 SFDNFGQKAL
+692 SFDDFGQKTL
-702 THENLKGILNT
+702 THQNLKGILNT
-713 EFSFESMLNNNV
+713 DFNFESALNNSV

-734 QLRVDLTNAHIINF
+734 LLRIDLTNAYIINF

-754 KKLIFKR
+754 KKLIFKK
-761 RNFERVRF
+761 RNFERVKF
-769 APIRNDFRLNGQEIE
+769 APIRNDFRLSGQEVA

-790 ESNVLTLFI
+790 ESNVLTLYI

-836 REGSKIFLRAVD
+836 KDGSKIFLRAID

-866 SKDDEAEVENLEDA
+866 SKDEEPDVKKLEDV